1 MTTTTNFTVP
11 TLEQFVRSY
20 ALRAT
25 AGTLRRVYDA
35 SADSMIRKLRA
46 SLQADA
52 HNLDN
57 LRDNSDSAT
66 TLEAG
71 NDGMYHTIVADKDS
85 NAYLGKAVNDY
96 CISDAYDL
104 YITAYTYL
112 WEQIAVNG
120 KRIDDNETRK
130 LKGGKDKTRTV
141 YQWACVVV
149 RQDIYANKAI
159 SNTGK
164 YTYIEDMTGDG
175 ETADSALDRTYTRMG
190 KYYDMG
196 GDIHADG
203 INSSMEGVY
212 TAEAETLHGYNDML
226 AALNLTDRQLLIL
239 RYRMQGM
246 SLKAIAGKLNVQ
258 PQTLNKTLDRMRD
271 RVSTLYPDAVRAF
284 DLTKHSR

>member
-1 MTTTTNFTVP
+1 
-11 TLEQFVRSY
+11 
-20 ALRAT
+20 
-25 AGTLRRVYDA
+25 
-35 SADSMIRKLRA
+35 MIRKLRA

-85 NAYLGKAVNDY
+85 NAYVGKAVNDY

-104 YITAYTYL
+104 YMTAYTYL

-164 YTYIEDMTGDG
+164 YTYVEDMTGDG
-175 ETADSALDRTYTRMG
+175 ETADNALDRAYTRMG